1 MTRPFACARL
11 SSWGFMPMNLFR
23 LGLKPRLYC
32 GFGVLVV
39 IGLGLAAFAASE
51 LSGIKSSVQRLSA
64 IDANTA
70 RAIEVS
76 DRVEIIRRADLRYMV
91 DGDDQSIRDAAAA
104 ETAAID
110 ILRASDIATL
120 SEERRATY
128 RTLVNDVEALRNK
141 RSALMS
147 LNQQM
152 RADRAK
158 LFAVGDDLSA
168 NTQKLVDSR
177 ASITERGVGQI
188 TARIEST
195 MLLTRVANWRFLA
208 TRDPNGPAT
217 FKTNSDNAMAA
228 IAALEKADLPDS
240 VRELVSAVK
249 ANLVDYIASFNSL
262 AAGIAKS
269 DDLFWK
275 DMTPLTVAMLERI
288 EGTKASLAQASDR
301 IKAETFAH
309 IDLTTTTQ
317 EIVGGLA
324 VVLGILVGYFVGGS
338 IVKPVVGMTRVME
351 RLAAGDNA
359 VDIPSRDST
368 DEIGAMARAVEI
380 FRENAIERDRLET
393 EQRDAEARTAAEKRA
408 TEERQIAARQA
419 AAEREEAARKMGMRR
434 LADEFEGAIGNIIE
448 TVSSASTELEAAAGT
463 LTKTA
468 ENTQELSA
476 TVASASEEAS
486 ANVGSVASAT
496 EQMRSS
502 ITEIGRQVHGSSTIA
517 ADAVRQAEK
526 TDARIVELSKAAGR
540 IGDVVKLITAI
551 AEQTNLLALN
561 ATIEAARA
569 GEAGKGFAVVAQ
581 EVKALAAQT
590 AKATDE
596 IASQIASMQTATRES
611 VTAIKEIGDTIK
623 KISEISAAIAAA
635 VEEQGAATE
644 EISRNVALAAQGT
657 SEVAVRIADVNRGA
671 NDTGSASSQVLSS
684 ARSLSNESDRLK
696 AEVQKFLGSVRG

>member
-1 MTRPFACARL
+1 
-11 SSWGFMPMNLFR
+11 MNLLR

-32 GFGVLVV
+32 GFGILVV
-39 IGLGLAAFAASE
+39 MGLGLAAFAASE
-51 LSGIKSSVQRLSA
+51 LSGIKTSVQRLSA
-64 IDANTA
+64 IDGNTA
-70 RAIEVS
+70 RAAEVS
-76 DRVEIIRRADLRYMV
+76 DRIEIIRRADLRYIV
-91 DGDDQSIRDAAAA
+91 DADDQSIRDAAAA

-110 ILRASDIATL
+110 ILRAADSATL
-120 SEERRATY
+120 SEERRAIY
-128 RTLVNDVEALRNK
+128 QSLVNDVDALRNK
-141 RSALMS
+141 RNMLMS
-147 LNQQM
+147 LSQQM
-152 RADRAK
+152 RDDRAK
-158 LFAVGDDLSA
+158 LFAVGDALTA

-177 ASITERGVGQI
+177 ANFSERGIGQI

-195 MLLTRVANWRFLA
+195 MLLVRVANWRFLA

-217 FKTNSDNAMAA
+217 FKTNSENASAA
-228 IAALEKADLPDS
+228 IAALEKAELPDS
-240 VRELVSAVK
+240 VRALVTAVK
-249 ANLVDYIASFNSL
+249 ANLADYVASFNSL
-262 AAGIAKS
+262 AAGMAKS
-269 DDLFWK
+269 DELFWK
-275 DMTPLTVAMLERI
+275 DMTPQTIDMLARMERA
-288 EGTKASLAQASDR
+288 KASLTQGADAA
-301 IKAETFAH
+301 KAETFAN
-309 IDLTTTTQ
+309 IDLTISTQ
-317 EIVGGLA
+317 EIVGGVALI
-324 VVLGILVGYFVGGS
+324 LGILVAYFIGGS
-338 IVKPVVGMTRVME
+338 IVKPVVGMTRAMQQ
-351 RLAAGDNA
+351 LAAGDHA
-359 VDIPSRDST
+359 VEIPSRDST
-368 DEIGAMARAVEI
+368 DEIGAMARAVEV
-380 FRENAIERDRLET
+380 FRENAIERGRLET
-393 EQRDAEARTAAEKRA
+393 EQRDAEMRTAAEKIA
-408 TEERQIAARQA
+408 TEEHRSAARQA

-496 EQMRSS
+496 DQMKSS

-526 TDARIVELSKAAGR
+526 TDARIAELSKAAGR

-644 EISRNVALAAQGT
+644 EIARNVALAAQGT

-671 NDTGSASSQVLSS
+671 NETGSASSQVLSS

-696 AEVQKFLGSVRG
+696 AEVQKFLGTVRG